1 MTEERLVELE
11 TKLAYQ
17 EQALE
22 QLNEAMLHQQRI
34 IEQLERRLRTLGD
47 RVDNLADPGQAV
59 MPADERP
66 PHY

>member
-1 MTEERLVELE
+1 MTEERLVALE

-22 QLNEAMLHQQRI
+22 QLNEAMLHQQRV

-47 RVDNLADPGQAV
+47 RVNTLADPGQAPT
-59 MPADERP
+59 PADERP